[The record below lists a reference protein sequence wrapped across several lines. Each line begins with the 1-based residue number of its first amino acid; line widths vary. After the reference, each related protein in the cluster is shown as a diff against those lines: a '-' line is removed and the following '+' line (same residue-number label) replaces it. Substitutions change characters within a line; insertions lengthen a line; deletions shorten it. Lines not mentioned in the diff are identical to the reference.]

1 MCDPNVS
8 KGLQALQGA
17 LTFGTPYE
25 RSSKQ
30 GMEIIDVVMW

>member
-1 MCDPNVS
+1 MCDPNVN
-8 KGLQALQGA
+8 KGLQPLQGA

-25 RSSKQ
+25 RSKQ

>member
-1 MCDPNVS
+1 MCDPSVN
-8 KGLQALQGA
+8 KGLQALQSA

-25 RSSKQ
+25 RKIKQ